1 MTEKIIVYMLIPLCE
16 YDRFHK
22 GEVVSYCKIGQ
33 TSAYRYSENNYLD
46 ALYNRTNNTC
56 FPEMMIAV
64 GYILSD
70 KNISYVDDY
79 VRKKLL
85 ENSNRST
92 LFLSSQFRIKNHER
106 NNHNHIIVN
115 SGNEFVYN
123 ITKSDLE
130 NLKDKLYKMNIHNFC
145 IYDRFD
151 IDYRKLPIY
160 ESYRYMLKNAHKDD
174 KKLLINVDLLDICN
188 KFIDISD
195 RYKQEMEN
203 EMKDKEIWKDN
214 FFKLLDLYL
223 LKMIPNKKDL
233 DDVKFALKHGIDSI
247 KLFSLENENEKIEN
261 ILKIIE
267 NIGLKNFDCI
277 FGEKIIKEDVYK
289 RKSKSEE
296 QFEQHLIE
304 AHNVSENEHIEDCQQ
319 PERKPHIIDKDSYQY
334 SSKVFEDCS
343 TSDYGNS
350 KMPKEFFDSLKD
362 ILGF

>member
-1 MTEKIIVYMLIPLCE
+1 MSEKVIIYMLIPLCE

-33 TSAYRYSENNYLD
+33 TSVHRYSDDDYIE
-46 ALYNRTNNTC
+46 ALYNRTNKTY
-56 FPEMMIAV
+56 FPEMMISV

-70 KNISYVDDY
+70 KNNSYGDGY

-85 ENSNRST
+85 ENSNQST
-92 LFLSSQFRIKNHER
+92 MILSSQLCIKNNER
-106 NNHNHIIVN
+106 KNHNPIIVN
-115 SGNEFVYN
+115 PGNEFVYN

-130 NLKDKLYKMNIHNFC
+130 NLKDKLYNMIIHKFC
-145 IYDRFD
+145 IYDKFD
-151 IDYRKLPIY
+151 IDYCNLPIY
-160 ESYRYMLKNAHKDD
+160 KSYRYMLRNKDEDD
-174 KKLLINVDLLDICN
+174 KKLFINDDLLDICN

-247 KLFSLENENEKIEN
+247 KLFSLENENERIEN

-277 FGEKIIKEDVYK
+277 FDEKIIKEDVNK

-296 QFEQHLIE
+296 QFEQHLRE
-304 AHNVSENEHIEDCQQ
+304 VNNVS
-319 PERKPHIIDKDSYQY
+319 KKSLYQY
-334 SSKVFEDCS
+334 PSKVFEDCS
-343 TSDYGNS
+343 TADYGNS
-350 KMPKEFFDSLKD
+350 TMPKEFFDSLKD
-362 ILGF
+362 ILKF

>member
-1 MTEKIIVYMLIPLCE
+1 MSEKVIIYMLIPLCE

-22 GEVVSYCKIGQ
+22 GDVVSYCKIGQ
-33 TSAYRYSENNYLD
+33 TSLNGYSDYDYLN
-46 ALYNRTNNTC
+46 ALYNRTNNTY
-56 FPEMMIAV
+56 FPEMMISV
-64 GYILSD
+64 GYIVSD
-70 KNISYVDDY
+70 KNNSYGDGY

-92 LFLSSQFRIKNHER
+92 MILSSQLRIRNNER
-106 NNHNHIIVN
+106 NKHNHIIVN

-160 ESYRYMLKNAHKDD
+160 ESYRYMLKNADKDD

-247 KLFSLENENEKIEN
+247 KLFSLENENERIEN

-277 FGEKIIKEDVYK
+277 FDEKIIKEDVNK
-289 RKSKSEE
+289 RKSKPAE
-296 QFEQHLIE
+296 QYEQHLRE
-304 AHNVSENEHIEDCQQ
+304 LNNMS
-319 PERKPHIIDKDSYQY
+319 KKYSYQY
-334 SSKVFEDCS
+334 PSMMCEDCS
-343 TSDYGNS
+343 TADYGNS

-362 ILGF
+362 ILKF

>member
-1 MTEKIIVYMLIPLCE
+1 MSEKVIIYMLIPLCE

-33 TSAYRYSENNYLD
+33 TSVSRYSEYNYLD
-46 ALYNRTNNTC
+46 ALYNRTNKTY

-70 KNISYVDDY
+70 NNNSYGDGY

-85 ENSNRST
+85 ENSNQST
-92 LFLSSQFRIKNHER
+92 IILSSQLCIKNNER
-106 NNHNHIIVN
+106 KNHNPIIVN
-115 SGNEFVYN
+115 PGNEFVYN

-130 NLKDKLYKMNIHNFC
+130 NLKDKLYNMIIHKFC
-145 IYDRFD
+145 IYDKFD
-151 IDYRKLPIY
+151 IDYCNLPIY
-160 ESYRYMLKNAHKDD
+160 KSYRYMLRNKDEDD
-174 KKLLINVDLLDICN
+174 KKLFINDDLLDICN

-195 RYKQEMEN
+195 RYKQEMEK

-233 DDVKFALKHGIDSI
+233 DDVKFALEYGIDAI
-247 KLFSLENENEKIEN
+247 KLLSLENENEKIEN

-277 FGEKIIKEDVYK
+277 FDEKIIKEDVNK
-289 RKSKSEE
+289 RKSKPAE
-296 QFEQHLIE
+296 QYEQHLRE
-304 AHNVSENEHIEDCQQ
+304 LNNVSKNSLCQY
-319 PERKPHIIDKDSYQY
+319 P
-334 SSKVFEDCS
+334 SKVFEDCS
-343 TSDYGNS
+343 TADYENS
-350 KMPKEFFDSLKD
+350 KMPKEFFDSLKE
-362 ILGF
+362 ILNF

>member
-56 FPEMMIAV
+56 FPEMMIVV

-92 LFLSSQFRIKNHER
+92 MILSSQFRIKNNKR
-106 NNHNHIIVN
+106 TNNTIIVN

-123 ITKSDLE
+123 VTKSDLE
-130 NLKDKLYKMNIHNFC
+130 NLKDKLYDMNIHKFC
-145 IYDRFD
+145 IYDKCD

-160 ESYRYMLKNAHKDD
+160 ESYRYMLKNKDED
-174 KKLLINVDLLDICN
+174 DNQSFINVDLLDICN
-188 KFIDISD
+188 KFIDVCD

-203 EMKDKEIWKDN
+203 EMKDKEQWKEK

-223 LKMIPNKKDL
+223 LNMISNKKDL
-233 DDVKFALKHGIDSI
+233 NDVKFSLDYGIDAM
-247 KLFSLENENEKIEN
+247 KNFSLEQVNEGIKNPVIISTQNHIEN
-261 ILKIIE
+261 NKRCP
-267 NIGLKNFDCI
+267 KPRC
-277 FGEKIIKEDVYK
+277 KEDINFQIILYV
-289 RKSKSEE
+289 
-296 QFEQHLIE
+296 LIYPF
-304 AHNVSENEHIEDCQQ
+304 HKLN
-319 PERKPHIIDKDSYQY
+319 R
-334 SSKVFEDCS
+334 
-343 TSDYGNS
+343 
-350 KMPKEFFDSLKD
+350 
-362 ILGF
+362 